1 MKVDAEP
8 IMKTYHS
15 VNKVVDTSDLSN
27 LIL

>member
-1 MKVDAEP
+1 MRLDAEP

-15 VNKVVDTSDLSN
+15 VIKVVDTSDLSN